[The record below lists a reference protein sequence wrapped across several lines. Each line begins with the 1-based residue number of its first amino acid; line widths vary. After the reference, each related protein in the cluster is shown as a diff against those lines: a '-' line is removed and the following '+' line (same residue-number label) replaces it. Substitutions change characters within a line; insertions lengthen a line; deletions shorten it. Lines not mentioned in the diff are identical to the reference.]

1 MKTPTEMMAERVR
14 LGLSRKELADMTGD
28 TESFI
33 RGIEHTKAINMP
45 AHVLQHLRAL
55 AAIRRGMI
63 TDWIE
68 AQNTRGNQSPCVLLT
83 YHSDDDL
90 KANGDK
96 WDKEAPTA
104 SFHRAVMA
112 TLKTHAQA
120 GGLET
125 LMLCFNWPLF
135 QASAHAGRDTFETR
149 RAWAISWA
157 SQYREID

>member
-14 LGLSRKELADMTGD
+14 LGLSRKELADLTGD

-55 AAIRRGMI
+55 AGIRRQMI
-63 TDWIE
+63 DDWIAE
-68 AQNTRGNQSPCVLLT
+68 QNTLENRSPCVLLT

-90 KANGDK
+90 KQNGSA
-96 WDKEAPTA
+96 WDKNAPTA

-112 TLKTHAQA
+112 TLKTYSMH
-120 GGLET
+120 GGLKT
-125 LMLCFNWPLF
+125 LMLCFNWQLF
-135 QASAHAGRDTFETR
+135 TASKPPRPDTFEGR
-149 RAWAISWA
+149 RAWAIAWA
-157 SQYREID
+157 DQYREVS